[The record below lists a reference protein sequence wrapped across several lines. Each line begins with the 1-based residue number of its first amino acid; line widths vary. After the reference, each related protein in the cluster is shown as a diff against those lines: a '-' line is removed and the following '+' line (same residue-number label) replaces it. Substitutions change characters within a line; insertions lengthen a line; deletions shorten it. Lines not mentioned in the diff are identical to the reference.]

1 MDRRIWISIV
11 VLSSSLAGC
20 AQSVADV
27 ALQNR
32 AKINQLSLGM
42 SREDVDRVMGPP
54 TVKVRAVGPFSNTQI
69 TNPHKTEAV
78 RGKSGDTIEVRYYP
92 TEVRNG
98 ENDEEFAFTED
109 ELTPLVFRDRQLLGW
124 GWNLLFENVDRT
136 QLQHRYES
144 NRPRPDL

>member
-1 MDRRIWISIV
+1 MNRQIWIV
-11 VLSSSLAGC
+11 VALISSSLVGC
-20 AQSVADV
+20 AQTVADV

-32 AKINQLSLGM
+32 ATINQLSLGM
-42 SREDVDRVMGPP
+42 DREQVDRVMGPA

-78 RGKSGDTIEVRYYP
+78 RGKAGDTIEVRYYP
-92 TEVRNG
+92 TEVLHG
-98 ENDEEFAFTED
+98 EHDDEFSFTED

-136 QLQHRYES
+136 QLHYRSDS

>member
-1 MDRRIWISIV
+1 MKRRIAV
-11 VLSSSLAGC
+11 VIALLSSSLVGC
-20 AQSVADV
+20 AQTVADV

-42 SREDVDRVMGPP
+42 NREEVDRVMGPA
-54 TVKVRAVGPFSNTQI
+54 TVTVRAVGLFSNTEI
-69 TNPHKTEAV
+69 ANPHESEAV
-78 RGKSGDTIEVRYYP
+78 RGKAGDTIEVRYYP
-92 TEVRNG
+92 TEVLHG
-98 ENDEEFAFTED
+98 EHDEESSFTED

-136 QLQHRYES
+136 QLHYRYDS